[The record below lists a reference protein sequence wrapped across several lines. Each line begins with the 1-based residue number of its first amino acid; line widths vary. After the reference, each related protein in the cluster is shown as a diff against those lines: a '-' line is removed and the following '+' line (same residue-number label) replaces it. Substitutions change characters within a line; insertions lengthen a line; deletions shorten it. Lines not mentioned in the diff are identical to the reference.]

1 MKYIIGNEY
10 EFSDDKIEW
19 VKSELLDFETRH
31 VNYCYPFKAAINK
44 GVYDCWFQYCRTIQ
58 TTTQKKAI
66 EAYALNQRSEYSQAV
81 WDAGEIIDNCPTAIS
96 HNTSYEKSL
105 AMKATVVSLIKAGW
119 RKQ

>member
-10 EFSDDKIEW
+10 EFSHDQTRWFTSHLEK
-19 VKSELLDFETRH
+19 LDHTSCR
-31 VNYCYPFKAAINK
+31 CPFKASINK
-44 GVYDCWFQYCRTIQ
+44 GIYVWFSHCRPIQ

-66 EAYALNQRSEYSQAV
+66 EAYSLNQRSEYSQAV